1 MDPLIAHD
9 LRIAG
14 ETSPGKKLQQALEM
28 MSVGLRLK
36 RDVLK
41 NLRPGASDAEIDAE
55 LERWL
60 FADD

>member
-9 LRIAG
+9 LRTAR
-14 ETSPGKKLQQALEM
+14 ETSPGEKLQQALEM
-28 MSVGLRLK
+28 MSAGLRLK
-36 RDVLK
+36 RDVLR

-60 FADD
+60 FEDD